1 MTTAFYM
8 FILFLAKVLDNTL
21 NTAKTILV
29 QRNRCL
35 LAGVALG
42 LSNFIY
48 LSITKDIVT
57 SDSILALVIVSIASG
72 VGCCLAVALS
82 NRFSKDRTY
91 VNVILSDDKEA
102 MKEFRGLEPEIHF
115 HHRLCSNKSTEPSD
129 RRVHRTEFIEMQ
141 ESHPKELRTM
151 VSTIEHFLAR
161 FHLADDVDTV
171 FTNGCCYWFAVIL
184 HCRFPDSTLMY
195 DQVENHFVTQI
206 QGRLYDITGD
216 VTEKYQVEHWDALD
230 DELLKKRIVR
240 DCILF

>member
-1 MTTAFYM
+1 MILTTAFYM

-57 SDSILALVIVSIASG
+57 SDSTLALVIVSIASG

-102 MKEFRGLEPEIHF
+102 MKEFR
-115 HHRLCSNKSTEPSD
+115 D
-129 RRVHRTEFIEMQ
+129 
-141 ESHPKELRTM
+141 
-151 VSTIEHFLAR
+151 FLA
-161 FHLADDVDTV
+161 
-171 FTNGCCYWFAVIL
+171 
-184 HCRFPDSTLMY
+184 
-195 DQVENHFVTQI
+195 ENHITNVATDSYTLDWSRKSISITAYAQTKA
-206 QGRLYDITGD
+206 QSRLI
-216 VTEKYQVEHWDALD
+216 
-230 DELLKKRIVR
+230 DEYIERSLLKCKRVIR
-240 DCILF
+240 KN

>member
-57 SDSILALVIVSIASG
+57 SDSTLALVIVSIASG

-91 VNVILSDDKEA
+91 VNVVLSDDKEA
-102 MKEFRGLEPEIHF
+102 MKEFR
-115 HHRLCSNKSTEPSD
+115 D
-129 RRVHRTEFIEMQ
+129 
-141 ESHPKELRTM
+141 
-151 VSTIEHFLAR
+151 FLA
-161 FHLADDVDTV
+161 
-171 FTNGCCYWFAVIL
+171 
-184 HCRFPDSTLMY
+184 
-195 DQVENHFVTQI
+195 ENHITNVATDSYTLDWSRKSISITAYAQTKA
-206 QGRLYDITGD
+206 QSRLI
-216 VTEKYQVEHWDALD
+216 
-230 DELLKKRIVR
+230 DEYIERSLLKCKRVIR
-240 DCILF
+240 KN

>member
-57 SDSILALVIVSIASG
+57 SDSTLALVIVSIASS

-102 MKEFRGLEPEIHF
+102 MKEFR
-115 HHRLCSNKSTEPSD
+115 D
-129 RRVHRTEFIEMQ
+129 
-141 ESHPKELRTM
+141 
-151 VSTIEHFLAR
+151 FLA
-161 FHLADDVDTV
+161 
-171 FTNGCCYWFAVIL
+171 
-184 HCRFPDSTLMY
+184 
-195 DQVENHFVTQI
+195 ENHITNVATDSYTLDWSRKSISITAYAQTKA
-206 QGRLYDITGD
+206 QSRLI
-216 VTEKYQVEHWDALD
+216 
-230 DELLKKRIVR
+230 DEYIERSLLKCKRVIR
-240 DCILF
+240 KN

>member
-57 SDSILALVIVSIASG
+57 SDSTLALVIVSIASG

-91 VNVILSDDKEA
+91 VNVSLSDDKEA
-102 MKEFRGLEPEIHF
+102 MKEFR
-115 HHRLCSNKSTEPSD
+115 D
-129 RRVHRTEFIEMQ
+129 
-141 ESHPKELRTM
+141 
-151 VSTIEHFLAR
+151 FLA
-161 FHLADDVDTV
+161 
-171 FTNGCCYWFAVIL
+171 
-184 HCRFPDSTLMY
+184 
-195 DQVENHFVTQI
+195 ENHITNVATDSYTLDWSRKSISITAYAQTKA
-206 QGRLYDITGD
+206 QSRLI
-216 VTEKYQVEHWDALD
+216 
-230 DELLKKRIVR
+230 DEYIERSLLKCKRVIR
-240 DCILF
+240 KN

>member
-57 SDSILALVIVSIASG
+57 SDSTLALVIVSIASG

-102 MKEFRGLEPEIHF
+102 MKEFR
-115 HHRLCSNKSTEPSD
+115 D
-129 RRVHRTEFIEMQ
+129 
-141 ESHPKELRTM
+141 
-151 VSTIEHFLAR
+151 FLA
-161 FHLADDVDTV
+161 
-171 FTNGCCYWFAVIL
+171 
-184 HCRFPDSTLMY
+184 
-195 DQVENHFVTQI
+195 ENHITNVATDSYTLDWSRKSISITAYAQTKA
-206 QGRLYDITGD
+206 QSRLI
-216 VTEKYQVEHWDALD
+216 
-230 DELLKKRIVR
+230 DEYIERSLLKCKRVIQKN
-240 DCILF
+240 

>member
-8 FILFLAKVLDNTL
+8 FILFLAKVPDNTL

-57 SDSILALVIVSIASG
+57 SDSTLALVIVSIASG

-82 NRFSKDRTY
+82 TRFSKDRTY

-102 MKEFRGLEPEIHF
+102 MKAFR
-115 HHRLCSNKSTEPSD
+115 D
-129 RRVHRTEFIEMQ
+129 
-141 ESHPKELRTM
+141 
-151 VSTIEHFLAR
+151 FLA
-161 FHLADDVDTV
+161 
-171 FTNGCCYWFAVIL
+171 
-184 HCRFPDSTLMY
+184 
-195 DQVENHFVTQI
+195 ENHITNVATDSYTLDWSRKSISITAYAQTKA
-206 QGRLYDITGD
+206 QSRLI
-216 VTEKYQVEHWDALD
+216 
-230 DELLKKRIVR
+230 DEYIERSLLKCKRVIR
-240 DCILF
+240 KN

>member
-8 FILFLAKVLDNTL
+8 FILLLAKVLDNTL

-57 SDSILALVIVSIASG
+57 SDSTLALVIVSIASG

-82 NRFSKDRTY
+82 TRFSKDRTY

-102 MKEFRGLEPEIHF
+102 MKAFR
-115 HHRLCSNKSTEPSD
+115 D
-129 RRVHRTEFIEMQ
+129 
-141 ESHPKELRTM
+141 
-151 VSTIEHFLAR
+151 FLA
-161 FHLADDVDTV
+161 
-171 FTNGCCYWFAVIL
+171 
-184 HCRFPDSTLMY
+184 
-195 DQVENHFVTQI
+195 ENHITNVATDSYTLDWSRKSISITAYAQTKA
-206 QGRLYDITGD
+206 QSRLI
-216 VTEKYQVEHWDALD
+216 
-230 DELLKKRIVR
+230 DEYIERSLLKCKRVIR
-240 DCILF
+240 KN

>member
-57 SDSILALVIVSIASG
+57 SDSTLDLVIVSIASG

-102 MKEFRGLEPEIHF
+102 MKEFR
-115 HHRLCSNKSTEPSD
+115 D
-129 RRVHRTEFIEMQ
+129 
-141 ESHPKELRTM
+141 
-151 VSTIEHFLAR
+151 FLA
-161 FHLADDVDTV
+161 
-171 FTNGCCYWFAVIL
+171 
-184 HCRFPDSTLMY
+184 
-195 DQVENHFVTQI
+195 ENHITNVATDSYTLDWSRKSISITAYAQTKA
-206 QGRLYDITGD
+206 QSRLI
-216 VTEKYQVEHWDALD
+216 
-230 DELLKKRIVR
+230 DEYIERSLLKCKRVIR
-240 DCILF
+240 KN

>member
-35 LAGVALG
+35 LASVALG

-57 SDSILALVIVSIASG
+57 SDSTLALVIASIASG

-102 MKEFRGLEPEIHF
+102 MKEFR
-115 HHRLCSNKSTEPSD
+115 D
-129 RRVHRTEFIEMQ
+129 
-141 ESHPKELRTM
+141 
-151 VSTIEHFLAR
+151 FLA
-161 FHLADDVDTV
+161 
-171 FTNGCCYWFAVIL
+171 
-184 HCRFPDSTLMY
+184 
-195 DQVENHFVTQI
+195 ENHITNVATDSYTLDWSRNSISITAYAQTKA
-206 QGRLYDITGD
+206 QSRLI
-216 VTEKYQVEHWDALD
+216 
-230 DELLKKRIVR
+230 DEYIERSLLKCKRVIR
-240 DCILF
+240 KN

>member
-57 SDSILALVIVSIASG
+57 SDSTFALVIVSIASG

-102 MKEFRGLEPEIHF
+102 MKEFR
-115 HHRLCSNKSTEPSD
+115 D
-129 RRVHRTEFIEMQ
+129 
-141 ESHPKELRTM
+141 
-151 VSTIEHFLAR
+151 FLA
-161 FHLADDVDTV
+161 
-171 FTNGCCYWFAVIL
+171 
-184 HCRFPDSTLMY
+184 
-195 DQVENHFVTQI
+195 ENHITNVATDSYTLDWSRKSISITAYAQTKA
-206 QGRLYDITGD
+206 QSRLI
-216 VTEKYQVEHWDALD
+216 
-230 DELLKKRIVR
+230 DEYIERSLLKCKRVIR
-240 DCILF
+240 KN

>member
-29 QRNRCL
+29 QRNCCL

-57 SDSILALVIVSIASG
+57 SDSTLALVIVSIASG

-102 MKEFRGLEPEIHF
+102 MKEFR
-115 HHRLCSNKSTEPSD
+115 D
-129 RRVHRTEFIEMQ
+129 
-141 ESHPKELRTM
+141 
-151 VSTIEHFLAR
+151 FLA
-161 FHLADDVDTV
+161 
-171 FTNGCCYWFAVIL
+171 
-184 HCRFPDSTLMY
+184 
-195 DQVENHFVTQI
+195 ENHITNVATDSYTLDWSRKSISITAYAQTKA
-206 QGRLYDITGD
+206 QSRLI
-216 VTEKYQVEHWDALD
+216 
-230 DELLKKRIVR
+230 DEYIERSLLKCKRVIR
-240 DCILF
+240 KN

>member
-42 LSNFIY
+42 LSNFIS

-57 SDSILALVIVSIASG
+57 SDSTLALVIVSIASG

-102 MKEFRGLEPEIHF
+102 MKEFR
-115 HHRLCSNKSTEPSD
+115 D
-129 RRVHRTEFIEMQ
+129 
-141 ESHPKELRTM
+141 
-151 VSTIEHFLAR
+151 FLA
-161 FHLADDVDTV
+161 
-171 FTNGCCYWFAVIL
+171 
-184 HCRFPDSTLMY
+184 
-195 DQVENHFVTQI
+195 ENHITNVATDSYTLDWSRKSISITAYAQTKA
-206 QGRLYDITGD
+206 QSRLI
-216 VTEKYQVEHWDALD
+216 
-230 DELLKKRIVR
+230 DEYIERSLLKCKRVIR
-240 DCILF
+240 KN

>member
-102 MKEFRGLEPEIHF
+102 MKEFR
-115 HHRLCSNKSTEPSD
+115 D
-129 RRVHRTEFIEMQ
+129 
-141 ESHPKELRTM
+141 
-151 VSTIEHFLAR
+151 FLA
-161 FHLADDVDTV
+161 
-171 FTNGCCYWFAVIL
+171 
-184 HCRFPDSTLMY
+184 
-195 DQVENHFVTQI
+195 ENHITNVATDSYTLDWSRKSISITAYAQTKA
-206 QGRLYDITGD
+206 QSRLI
-216 VTEKYQVEHWDALD
+216 
-230 DELLKKRIVR
+230 DEYIERSLLKCKRVIR
-240 DCILF
+240 KN

>member
-57 SDSILALVIVSIASG
+57 SDSTLALVIVSIASG

-82 NRFSKDRTY
+82 TRFSKDRTY

-102 MKEFRGLEPEIHF
+102 MKAFR
-115 HHRLCSNKSTEPSD
+115 D
-129 RRVHRTEFIEMQ
+129 
-141 ESHPKELRTM
+141 
-151 VSTIEHFLAR
+151 FLA
-161 FHLADDVDTV
+161 
-171 FTNGCCYWFAVIL
+171 
-184 HCRFPDSTLMY
+184 
-195 DQVENHFVTQI
+195 ENHITNVATDSYTLDWSRKSISITAYAQTKA
-206 QGRLYDITGD
+206 QNRLI
-216 VTEKYQVEHWDALD
+216 
-230 DELLKKRIVR
+230 DEYIERSLLKCKRVIR
-240 DCILF
+240 KN

>member
-1 MTTAFYM
+1 MTTVFYM

-57 SDSILALVIVSIASG
+57 SDSTLALVIVSIASG

-102 MKEFRGLEPEIHF
+102 MKEFR
-115 HHRLCSNKSTEPSD
+115 D
-129 RRVHRTEFIEMQ
+129 
-141 ESHPKELRTM
+141 
-151 VSTIEHFLAR
+151 FLA
-161 FHLADDVDTV
+161 
-171 FTNGCCYWFAVIL
+171 
-184 HCRFPDSTLMY
+184 
-195 DQVENHFVTQI
+195 ENH
-206 QGRLYDITGD
+206 ITNVATD
-216 VTEKYQVEHWDALD
+216 SYTLD
-230 DELLKKRIVR
+230 WSRKSISITAYAQTKAQSSLIDEYIERSLLKCKRVIR
-240 DCILF
+240 KN

>member
-57 SDSILALVIVSIASG
+57 SDSTLALVIVSIASG

-102 MKEFRGLEPEIHF
+102 MKEFR
-115 HHRLCSNKSTEPSD
+115 D
-129 RRVHRTEFIEMQ
+129 
-141 ESHPKELRTM
+141 
-151 VSTIEHFLAR
+151 FLA
-161 FHLADDVDTV
+161 
-171 FTNGCCYWFAVIL
+171 
-184 HCRFPDSTLMY
+184 
-195 DQVENHFVTQI
+195 ENH
-206 QGRLYDITGD
+206 ITNVATD
-216 VTEKYQVEHWDALD
+216 SYALD
-230 DELLKKRIVR
+230 WSRKSISITAYAQTKAQSRLIDEYIERSLLKCKRVIR
-240 DCILF
+240 KN

>member
-8 FILFLAKVLDNTL
+8 FVLFLAKVLDNTL

-57 SDSILALVIVSIASG
+57 SDSTLALVIVSIASG

-91 VNVILSDDKEA
+91 VNAILSDDKEA
-102 MKEFRGLEPEIHF
+102 MKEFR
-115 HHRLCSNKSTEPSD
+115 D
-129 RRVHRTEFIEMQ
+129 
-141 ESHPKELRTM
+141 
-151 VSTIEHFLAR
+151 FLA
-161 FHLADDVDTV
+161 
-171 FTNGCCYWFAVIL
+171 
-184 HCRFPDSTLMY
+184 
-195 DQVENHFVTQI
+195 ENHITNVATDSYTLDWSRKSISITAYAQTKA
-206 QGRLYDITGD
+206 QSRLI
-216 VTEKYQVEHWDALD
+216 
-230 DELLKKRIVR
+230 DEYIERSLLKCKRVIR
-240 DCILF
+240 KN

>member
-57 SDSILALVIVSIASG
+57 SDSTLALVIVSIASG

-102 MKEFRGLEPEIHF
+102 MKEFR
-115 HHRLCSNKSTEPSD
+115 D
-129 RRVHRTEFIEMQ
+129 
-141 ESHPKELRTM
+141 
-151 VSTIEHFLAR
+151 FLA
-161 FHLADDVDTV
+161 
-171 FTNGCCYWFAVIL
+171 
-184 HCRFPDSTLMY
+184 
-195 DQVENHFVTQI
+195 ENHITNVATDSYTLDWSRKSISITAYAQTRA
-206 QGRLYDITGD
+206 QSRLI
-216 VTEKYQVEHWDALD
+216 
-230 DELLKKRIVR
+230 DEYIERSLLKCKRVIR
-240 DCILF
+240 KN

>member
-35 LAGVALG
+35 FAGVALG

-57 SDSILALVIVSIASG
+57 SDSTLALVIVSIASG

-102 MKEFRGLEPEIHF
+102 MKEFR
-115 HHRLCSNKSTEPSD
+115 D
-129 RRVHRTEFIEMQ
+129 
-141 ESHPKELRTM
+141 
-151 VSTIEHFLAR
+151 FLA
-161 FHLADDVDTV
+161 
-171 FTNGCCYWFAVIL
+171 
-184 HCRFPDSTLMY
+184 
-195 DQVENHFVTQI
+195 ENHITNVATDSYTLDWSRKSISITAYAQTKA
-206 QGRLYDITGD
+206 QSRLI
-216 VTEKYQVEHWDALD
+216 
-230 DELLKKRIVR
+230 DEYIERSLLKCKRVIR
-240 DCILF
+240 KN

>member
-57 SDSILALVIVSIASG
+57 SDSTLALVIVSIASG

-82 NRFSKDRTY
+82 TRFSKDRTY

-102 MKEFRGLEPEIHF
+102 MKAFR
-115 HHRLCSNKSTEPSD
+115 D
-129 RRVHRTEFIEMQ
+129 
-141 ESHPKELRTM
+141 
-151 VSTIEHFLAR
+151 FLAEK
-161 FHLADDVDTV
+161 HI
-171 FTNGCCYWFAVIL
+171 TNVAT
-184 HCRFPDSTLMY
+184 DSYTLDWSRKSISITAY
-195 DQVENHFVTQI
+195 AQTKAQS
-206 QGRLYDITGD
+206 RLI
-216 VTEKYQVEHWDALD
+216 
-230 DELLKKRIVR
+230 DEYIERSLLKCKRVIR
-240 DCILF
+240 KN

>member
-57 SDSILALVIVSIASG
+57 SDSTLALVIVSIASG

-102 MKEFRGLEPEIHF
+102 MKEFR
-115 HHRLCSNKSTEPSD
+115 D
-129 RRVHRTEFIEMQ
+129 
-141 ESHPKELRTM
+141 
-151 VSTIEHFLAR
+151 FLA
-161 FHLADDVDTV
+161 
-171 FTNGCCYWFAVIL
+171 
-184 HCRFPDSTLMY
+184 
-195 DQVENHFVTQI
+195 ENHITNVATDSYTLDWSRKSISITAYAQTKA
-206 QGRLYDITGD
+206 QSRLI
-216 VTEKYQVEHWDALD
+216 
-230 DELLKKRIVR
+230 DEYIEQSLLKCKRVIR
-240 DCILF
+240 KN

>member
-21 NTAKTILV
+21 NTAKTIFV

-57 SDSILALVIVSIASG
+57 SDSTLALVIVSIASG
-72 VGCCLAVALS
+72 VGCCLAVTLS

-102 MKEFRGLEPEIHF
+102 MKEFR
-115 HHRLCSNKSTEPSD
+115 D
-129 RRVHRTEFIEMQ
+129 
-141 ESHPKELRTM
+141 
-151 VSTIEHFLAR
+151 FLA
-161 FHLADDVDTV
+161 
-171 FTNGCCYWFAVIL
+171 
-184 HCRFPDSTLMY
+184 
-195 DQVENHFVTQI
+195 ENHITNVATDSYTLDWSRKSISITAYAQTKV
-206 QGRLYDITGD
+206 QSRLI
-216 VTEKYQVEHWDALD
+216 
-230 DELLKKRIVR
+230 DEYIERSLLKCKRVIR
-240 DCILF
+240 KN

>member
-8 FILFLAKVLDNTL
+8 FILFLAKVLDNML

-57 SDSILALVIVSIASG
+57 SDSTLALVIVSIASG

-102 MKEFRGLEPEIHF
+102 MKEFR
-115 HHRLCSNKSTEPSD
+115 D
-129 RRVHRTEFIEMQ
+129 
-141 ESHPKELRTM
+141 
-151 VSTIEHFLAR
+151 FLA
-161 FHLADDVDTV
+161 
-171 FTNGCCYWFAVIL
+171 
-184 HCRFPDSTLMY
+184 
-195 DQVENHFVTQI
+195 ENHITNVATDSYTLDWSRKSISITAYAQTKA
-206 QGRLYDITGD
+206 QSRLI
-216 VTEKYQVEHWDALD
+216 
-230 DELLKKRIVR
+230 DEYIERSLLKCKRVIR
-240 DCILF
+240 KN

>member
-57 SDSILALVIVSIASG
+57 SDSTLALVIVSIASG

-102 MKEFRGLEPEIHF
+102 MKEFR
-115 HHRLCSNKSTEPSD
+115 D
-129 RRVHRTEFIEMQ
+129 
-141 ESHPKELRTM
+141 
-151 VSTIEHFLAR
+151 FLA
-161 FHLADDVDTV
+161 
-171 FTNGCCYWFAVIL
+171 
-184 HCRFPDSTLMY
+184 
-195 DQVENHFVTQI
+195 ENHITNVATDSYTLDWSRKSISITAYAQTKA
-206 QGRLYDITGD
+206 QSRLI
-216 VTEKYQVEHWDALD
+216 
-230 DELLKKRIVR
+230 DEYIELSLLKCKRVIR
-240 DCILF
+240 KN

>member
-8 FILFLAKVLDNTL
+8 FILFMAKVLDNTL

-57 SDSILALVIVSIASG
+57 SDSTLALVIVSIASG

-102 MKEFRGLEPEIHF
+102 MKEFR
-115 HHRLCSNKSTEPSD
+115 D
-129 RRVHRTEFIEMQ
+129 
-141 ESHPKELRTM
+141 
-151 VSTIEHFLAR
+151 FLA
-161 FHLADDVDTV
+161 
-171 FTNGCCYWFAVIL
+171 
-184 HCRFPDSTLMY
+184 
-195 DQVENHFVTQI
+195 ENHITNVATDSYTLDWSRKSISITAYAQTKA
-206 QGRLYDITGD
+206 QSRLI
-216 VTEKYQVEHWDALD
+216 
-230 DELLKKRIVR
+230 DEYIERSLLKCKRVIR
-240 DCILF
+240 KN

>member
-57 SDSILALVIVSIASG
+57 SDSTLALVIVSIASG

-82 NRFSKDRTY
+82 NRFSKDRAY

-102 MKEFRGLEPEIHF
+102 MKEFR
-115 HHRLCSNKSTEPSD
+115 D
-129 RRVHRTEFIEMQ
+129 
-141 ESHPKELRTM
+141 
-151 VSTIEHFLAR
+151 FLA
-161 FHLADDVDTV
+161 
-171 FTNGCCYWFAVIL
+171 
-184 HCRFPDSTLMY
+184 
-195 DQVENHFVTQI
+195 ENH
-206 QGRLYDITGD
+206 ITNVATD
-216 VTEKYQVEHWDALD
+216 SYTLD
-230 DELLKKRIVR
+230 WSRKSISITAYAQTKAQSSLIDEYIERSLLKCKRVIR
-240 DCILF
+240 KN

>member
-1 MTTAFYM
+1 MSLTTAFYM
-8 FILFLAKVLDNTL
+8 FILFQAKVLDNTL

-57 SDSILALVIVSIASG
+57 SDSTLALVIVSIASG

-102 MKEFRGLEPEIHF
+102 MKEFR
-115 HHRLCSNKSTEPSD
+115 D
-129 RRVHRTEFIEMQ
+129 
-141 ESHPKELRTM
+141 
-151 VSTIEHFLAR
+151 FLA
-161 FHLADDVDTV
+161 
-171 FTNGCCYWFAVIL
+171 
-184 HCRFPDSTLMY
+184 
-195 DQVENHFVTQI
+195 ENHITNVATDSYTLDWSRKSISITAYAQTKA
-206 QGRLYDITGD
+206 QSRLI
-216 VTEKYQVEHWDALD
+216 
-230 DELLKKRIVR
+230 DEYIERSLLKCKRVIR
-240 DCILF
+240 KN

>member
-29 QRNRCL
+29 QRNCCL

-57 SDSILALVIVSIASG
+57 SDSTLALVIVSIASG

-102 MKEFRGLEPEIHF
+102 MKEFR
-115 HHRLCSNKSTEPSD
+115 D
-129 RRVHRTEFIEMQ
+129 
-141 ESHPKELRTM
+141 
-151 VSTIEHFLAR
+151 FLA
-161 FHLADDVDTV
+161 
-171 FTNGCCYWFAVIL
+171 
-184 HCRFPDSTLMY
+184 
-195 DQVENHFVTQI
+195 ENHITNVATDSYTLDWSRKSISITAYAQTKA
-206 QGRLYDITGD
+206 QSRLI
-216 VTEKYQVEHWDALD
+216 
-230 DELLKKRIVR
+230 DEYIEQSLLKCKRVIR
-240 DCILF
+240 KN

>member
-29 QRNRCL
+29 QRNCCL

-57 SDSILALVIVSIASG
+57 SDSTLALVIVSIASG

-102 MKEFRGLEPEIHF
+102 MKEFR
-115 HHRLCSNKSTEPSD
+115 D
-129 RRVHRTEFIEMQ
+129 
-141 ESHPKELRTM
+141 
-151 VSTIEHFLAR
+151 FLA
-161 FHLADDVDTV
+161 
-171 FTNGCCYWFAVIL
+171 
-184 HCRFPDSTLMY
+184 
-195 DQVENHFVTQI
+195 ENHITNVATDSYTLDWSRKSISITAYAQTKA
-206 QGRLYDITGD
+206 QSRLID
-216 VTEKYQVEHWDALD
+216 KYIERS
-230 DELLKKRIVR
+230 LLKCKRVIR
-240 DCILF
+240 KN

>member
-57 SDSILALVIVSIASG
+57 SDSTLALVIVSIASG

-102 MKEFRGLEPEIHF
+102 MKEFR
-115 HHRLCSNKSTEPSD
+115 D
-129 RRVHRTEFIEMQ
+129 
-141 ESHPKELRTM
+141 
-151 VSTIEHFLAR
+151 FLAEN
-161 FHLADDVDTV
+161 HI
-171 FTNGCCYWFAVIL
+171 TNVA
-184 HCRFPDSTLMY
+184 PDSYTLDWSRKSISITAY
-195 DQVENHFVTQI
+195 AQTKAQS
-206 QGRLYDITGD
+206 RLI
-216 VTEKYQVEHWDALD
+216 
-230 DELLKKRIVR
+230 DEYIERSLLKCKRVIR
-240 DCILF
+240 KN